1 MNKIEPGKYVS
12 MIYDLYQVETDG
24 TRQLVHQV
32 DPEDPE
38 KIIYGVT
45 KGVIVPLELAL
56 DGLEE
61 GATFEVEASADEA
74 FGPYIEEQVMDLDK
88 DMFFVD
94 GKFDS
99 NVVAVG
105 NYVPMLTA
113 DGFRV
118 NGKVVEIT
126 DDKVK
131 LDFNHPLAG
140 KTVCFKGSVLEV
152 REATPEELHIAAGAH
167 QCGCNKGEGGCGC
180 GGGEGACGCGQGGC
194 C

>member
-12 MIYDLYQVETDG
+12 MIYDLYQVEADG
-24 TRQLVHQV
+24 TRKLVHQV

-140 KTVCFKGSVLEV
+140 KAVCFKGSVLKV
-152 REATPEELHIAAGAH
+152 REATPEELHIAAGGH

-180 GGGEGACGCGQGGC
+180 GGGDGACGCGQGGC

>member
-12 MIYDLYQVETDG
+12 MIYDLYQVEADG
-24 TRQLVHQV
+24 KWQLVHQV

-61 GATFEVEASADEA
+61 GATFEVEASSDEA

-140 KTVCFKGSVLEV
+140 KAVCFKGSVLEV
-152 REATPEELHIAAGAH
+152 REATPEELHIAAGGH

-180 GGGEGACGCGQGGC
+180 SGSDGACGCGQGGC